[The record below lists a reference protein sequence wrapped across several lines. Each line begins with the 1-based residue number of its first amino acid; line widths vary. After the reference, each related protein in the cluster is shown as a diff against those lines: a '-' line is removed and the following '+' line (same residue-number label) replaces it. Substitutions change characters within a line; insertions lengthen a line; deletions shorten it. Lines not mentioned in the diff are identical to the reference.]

1 MGVGGGGALAECASR
16 PMVTTQFYPSLS
28 SETQA
33 KHPLKKYVVVPVC
46 LQGMGQCRED
56 IEMSPAQFL
65 TASCLHVLEGHR
77 QTDLEERM
85 ARVPKCQTQNTV
97 QAQDREMNC

>member
-1 MGVGGGGALAECASR
+1 MLGAGVPWQSVLQG

-33 KHPLKKYVVVPVC
+33 KQPLKKYVVVPVC

-65 TASCLHVLEGHR
+65 TVSCLHVLEGHR

-85 ARVPKCQTQNTV
+85 ARMPKCQTQNTV